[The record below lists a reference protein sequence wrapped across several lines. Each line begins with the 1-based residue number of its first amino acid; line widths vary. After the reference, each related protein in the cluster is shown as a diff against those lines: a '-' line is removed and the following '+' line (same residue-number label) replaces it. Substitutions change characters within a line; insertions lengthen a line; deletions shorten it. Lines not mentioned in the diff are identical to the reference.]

1 MMQGRIW
8 TISNMLSLS
17 RIVLMLP
24 AMYFF
29 VTPMT
34 FHREIA
40 LLIIL
45 VAVATDALDGYVA
58 RIRNEVSEFGKII
71 DPLADKVS
79 VAVVVVMLT
88 IYGDIPVWFTLVV
101 LGRDVIIFLAGLY
114 VKQRTGIIL
123 PSLMSGKV
131 AVSIL
136 ALTLVFP
143 VLRYPSLEN
152 LYQFF
157 LWLTLVLLG
166 YSFLVYAQR
175 FFSTLREHHGQSN
188 NS

>member
-1 MMQGRIW
+1 MNGKIW
-8 TISNMLSLS
+8 TISNMLSMS
-17 RIVLMLP
+17 RIVLMIP
-24 AMYFF
+24 AMYYF
-29 VTPMT
+29 VTPMQ

-88 IYGDIPVWFTLVV
+88 IYGDIPLWFTLVV
-101 LGRDVIIFLAGLY
+101 LGRDVIIFIAGLY
-114 VKQRTGIIL
+114 VKRRTGIIL

-131 AVSIL
+131 AVSFL

-143 VLRYPSLEN
+143 VLQYPSLDDV
-152 LYQFF
+152 YHFF
-157 LWLTLVLLG
+157 QWFTLALLA
-166 YSFLVYAQR
+166 YSFTVYAQR
-175 FFSTLREHHGQSN
+175 FFSTLRAHRTGSN
-188 NS
+188 FS

>member
-1 MMQGRIW
+1 MTKRIW
-8 TISNMLSLS
+8 TISNLLSLS
-17 RIVLMLP
+17 RIALMVP
-24 AMYFF
+24 AGYFMM
-29 VTPMT
+29 TPMH

-58 RIRNEVSEFGKII
+58 RIRNEVSEFGMII

-79 VAVVVVMLT
+79 IGSVVVMLT
-88 IYGDIPVWFTLVV
+88 IFGDIPIWFTATVLSRDLV
-101 LGRDVIIFLAGLY
+101 IFVAGLY
-114 VKQRTGIIL
+114 IKAKTGIIL

-143 VLRYPSLEN
+143 VLGYPSLQPV
-152 LYQFF
+152 YQFF
-157 LWLTLVLLG
+157 QWSSLLLLA
-166 YSFLVYAQR
+166 YSVTVYAQR
-175 FFSTLREHHGQSN
+175 FISTLKDHRR
-188 NS
+188 

>member
-1 MMQGRIW
+1 MMQGKIW
-8 TISNMLSLS
+8 TISNMLSVS
-17 RIVLMLP
+17 RIVLMIP

-29 VTPMT
+29 ITPMT

-58 RIRNEVSEFGKII
+58 RIRNEVSDFGKII

-79 VAVVVVMLT
+79 VAIVVVMLT
-88 IYGDIPVWFTLVV
+88 IFGDIPLWFTMVV
-101 LGRDVIIFLAGLY
+101 LGRDLIIFVAGLY
-114 VKQRTGIIL
+114 IKSRTGIIL

-143 VLRYPSLEN
+143 VLRYPSLEGAY
-152 LYQFF
+152 LFF
-157 LWLTLVLLG
+157 QWLTIGLLT

-175 FFSTLREHHGQSN
+175 FFSTLKAHRERS
-188 NS
+188 SF